1 MRPLLSISLLAAL
14 ALFSTCKRL
23 DHDTLCEGT
32 VVDRHTGT
40 RVPNAT
46 IEVYQASGGLGG
58 SLGGGFGLRETHQA
72 DANGDFAFQINDD
85 SEDLRLKAST
95 PQGHQT
101 RWDEAPYLRGGRN
114 NKKLQLRVQA
124 PAWLRVRVLDVPPL
138 SPAASISFGG
148 TLPIPTGFALSESG
162 DDTVVLSLDGN
173 TETTL
178 YWKLIGGF
186 VYETGDLKVYCAGVD
201 TTDLQITY

>member
-1 MRPLLSISLLAAL
+1 MRPSLLKPISLLAAL

-32 VVDRHTGT
+32 VVDRNTGT
-40 RVPNAT
+40 RVANAT

-114 NKKLQLRVQA
+114 NKKLQLQVQA

-138 SPAASISFGG
+138 NQASNISFGG
-148 TLPIPTGFALSESG
+148 DAPSEGFRLFDSDE
-162 DDTVVLSLDGN
+162 TVVLKLNGN
-173 TETTL
+173 QETYV
-178 YWKLIGGF
+178 YWTINGG
-186 VYETGDLKVYCAGVD
+186 VYQTGSQTIFCPGLD